1 MKDLL
6 KSLGPFRWFLTIC
19 SAVLVGFSF
28 VAIAWYDT
36 IETLQKTVIYVTGS
50 LVPIFFFL
58 ILFDIMMNR
67 IQMADKTPEQK
78 RRFKQ
83 YAWFELAV
91 LLILSLSWYPFYNS
105 VLS

>member
-6 KSLGPFRWFLTIC
+6 KSLGPFRWFLILC
-19 SAVLVGFSF
+19 SAILVGISF
-28 VAIAWYDT
+28 FAIKWYDS
-36 IETLQKTVIYVTGS
+36 IDTLQKTIVYVAGA

-67 IQMADKTPEQK
+67 IQMAEKTPEQQ

-83 YAWFELAV
+83 YAWAELVV
-91 LLILSLSWYPFYNS
+91 LLVLALSWMPFFSS
-105 VLS
+105 VLG